1 MNSLY
6 IAAIS
11 LLCLAS
17 GYVFYGRFVAR
28 WIGIDHSRKTPA
40 VEMRDGVDYVP
51 ARHWTILFGHHF
63 ASIAG
68 AAPIIGPV
76 IACLFWG
83 WLPSLIWIVVG
94 GVFFG
99 AVHDFISLTL
109 SIQNKGVSVVTL
121 TETILGKT
129 ARVVFSIFVALAL
142 ILVVAVFAALAGKT
156 LASTPQVVVPTF
168 GLVGVAVLVGVLI
181 YKTRL
186 HLAIS
191 SLIGGIL
198 LVGLIV
204 AGYYLPIRLPFEN
217 ADKWW
222 TVILLLYG
230 MAAAVLP
237 VTVILQPRDHLA
249 AIVLFFGLLF
259 GFIGLALTHPVVK
272 SPAIASFKT
281 IQGSMWP
288 MMMVVIACGAL
299 SGFHSLVAS
308 GTTSK
313 QLPRMRDARKI
324 GYGGMILESVL
335 SVLAVLAVAAGLY
348 WKSVPAGQTGYT
360 FQACMQ
366 GGNVIGTFGRG
377 YGELT
382 APIFLGAGYL
392 VGITMLKTFIMTTLD
407 SATRIT
413 RYIFT
418 ELLGDAF
425 NIKLFRNRYATTL
438 LIGILAGWLALTN
451 WQAIWPVFGSSNQL
465 IAAMVFIIASVYLLT
480 HKRKVLFAI
489 VPAVVMLLTTI
500 TALIYKIT
508 QFLSGGKYLLAVV
521 AIVLVLLAFFVAIK
535 GILTFRAA
543 HNEKKLPAP
552 SDIESPM
559 PEEA

>member
-1 MNSLY
+1 MSSLV
-6 IAAIS
+6 IAAVS
-11 LLCLAS
+11 LICLAL
-17 GYVFYGRFVAR
+17 GYIFYGRFVAK
-28 WIGIDHSRKTPA
+28 WIGIDYDQKTPA
-40 VEMRDGVDYVP
+40 VEMEDGVDYVP
-51 ARHWTILFGHHF
+51 AKHWTILFGHHF

-83 WLPSLIWIVVG
+83 WLPSLIWIVIG
-94 GVFFG
+94 GIFFG

-109 SIQNKGVSVVTL
+109 SIQNKGISVVSL
-121 TETILGKT
+121 TESILGKT
-129 ARVVFSIFVALAL
+129 ARVIFSIFVALAL

-156 LASTPQVVVPTF
+156 LASTPQVVLPTF
-168 GLVGVAVLVGVLI
+168 GLVGVAVLVGALV
-181 YKTRL
+181 YKTQI

-198 LVGLIV
+198 LVGLIL
-204 AGYYLPIRLPFEN
+204 AGYYLPITLPVSSP
-217 ADKWW
+217 DKWW
-222 TVILLLYG
+222 TIILLIYG
-230 MAAAVLP
+230 MVAAVLP
-237 VTVILQPRDHLA
+237 VTVLLQPRDHLA
-249 AIVLFFGLLF
+249 AIVLFFGLLA
-259 GFIGLALTHPVVK
+259 GFVGLAITNPVMK

-281 IQGSMWP
+281 IQGGMWP
-288 MMMVVIACGAL
+288 MMMVVVACGAL

-313 QLPRMRDARKI
+313 QLPTMKDARKI
-324 GYGGMILESVL
+324 GFGGMILESVL
-335 SVLAVLAVAAGLY
+335 AVLAVIAVAAGLY
-348 WKSVPAGQTGYT
+348 WKSVPAGESGYT
-360 FQACMQ
+360 FQACME

-382 APIFLGAGYL
+382 SPIFLGVGYL

-425 NIKLFRNRYATTL
+425 NIKLFRNRYATTG

-480 HKRKVLFAI
+480 HNRRVLFAA
-489 VPAVVMLLTTI
+489 VPAVIMLLTTI
-500 TALIYKIT
+500 TALIYKTI
-508 QFLSGGKYLLAVV
+508 QFLSGGKYALGV
-521 AIVLVLLAFFVAIK
+521 ISIILVLLAFFVTIK
-535 GILTFRAA
+535 GVLVFKATG
-543 HNEKKLPAP
+543 K
-552 SDIESPM
+552 SG
-559 PEEA
+559 

>member
-1 MNSLY
+1 MSSLV

-11 LLCLAS
+11 LICLAL
-17 GYVFYGRFVAR
+17 GYIFYGRVVAR
-28 WIGIDHSRKTPA
+28 WIGIDYNQKTPA
-40 VEMRDGVDYVP
+40 VEMEDGVDYVP
-51 ARHWTILFGHHF
+51 VKHWSILFGHHF

-109 SIQNKGVSVVTL
+109 SLKNKGLSVVSL
-121 TETILGKT
+121 TESILGKT
-129 ARVVFSIFVALAL
+129 ARIVFSIFVALAL

-156 LASTPQVVVPTF
+156 LAITPQVVLPTF
-168 GLVGVAVLVGVLI
+168 GLVGVAVLVGIMV
-181 YKTRL
+181 YKTRI

-198 LVGLIV
+198 LVGLII
-204 AGYYLPIRLPFEN
+204 AGYYLPITLPVSN
-217 ADKWW
+217 PDKWW
-222 TVILLLYG
+222 TIILLLYG
-230 MAAAVLP
+230 MVAAVLP
-237 VTVILQPRDHLA
+237 VTVLLQPRDHLA
-249 AIVLFFGLLF
+249 AIVLFFGLLA
-259 GFIGLALTHPVVK
+259 GFVGLAITHPVMK

-299 SGFHSLVAS
+299 SGFHSMVAS

-313 QLPRMRDARKI
+313 QLARMKDARKI
-324 GYGGMILESVL
+324 GFGGMILESVL

-348 WKSVPAGQTGYT
+348 WKAVPAGESGYT
-360 FQACMQ
+360 FQACME
-366 GGNVIGTFGRG
+366 GGNVIGAFGRG

-382 APIFLGAGYL
+382 SPIFLGVGYL
-392 VGITMLKTFIMTTLD
+392 IGITMLKTFIMTTLD

-480 HKRKVLFAI
+480 HNRRVLFAV
-489 VPAVVMLLTTI
+489 VPAVIMLLTTI
-500 TALIYKIT
+500 TALIYKTIE
-508 QFLSGGKYLLAVV
+508 FLSGGKYALGVIS
-521 AIVLVLLAFFVAIK
+521 IVLVLLAFFVAIK
-535 GILTFRAA
+535 GFLVFKATGR
-543 HNEKKLPAP
+543 KKI
-552 SDIESPM
+552 SG
-559 PEEA
+559 